1 MKNDIRQMIK
11 TVIEEDAVNFKDHTS
26 KVLYEKVGQKLEEQ
40 YKIEQLVQN
49 TDWADA
55 AEQIWAHRYEW
66 MPLRGWYAQAHW
78 KAKYFGLERP
88 WY

>member
-40 YKIEQLVQN
+40 Y
-49 TDWADA
+49 
-55 AEQIWAHRYEW
+55 QIVANN
-66 MPLRGWYAQAHW
+66 LF
-78 KAKYFGLERP
+78 KANNETNNRTN
-88 WY
+88 